1 MLLKQKRCCGCT
13 ANDELVAP
21 DSVRIFLLERVKG
34 MEFEVVF
41 FYNIDEVSK
50 NKLIDQYIY
59 VGLSRATFYMAV
71 ASNVIKDPQLVEL
84 SERFNKNG
92 KWRNRNK

>member
-1 MLLKQKRCCGCT
+1 MEEAGIDVINCT
-13 ANDELVAP
+13 ANDELTAP
-21 DSVRIFLLERVKG
+21 DSVRIFLLDRVKG

-50 NKLIDQYIY
+50 QKLIDQYLY

-71 ASNVIKDPQLVEL
+71 ASNEITDPQLMEL
-84 SERFNKNG
+84 SERFSKKG

>member
-1 MLLKQKRCCGCT
+1 MEEMHRG
-13 ANDELVAP
+13 
-21 DSVRIFLLERVKG
+21 RHMGKG

-50 NKLIDQYIY
+50 QKLIDQYLY

-71 ASNVIKDPQLVEL
+71 ASNVIEDSQLVAL
-84 SERFNKNG
+84 SERFNKRG